1 MGVRSIPTKFHQNRI
16 INYKAIWILSFRFLG
31 QKWVC
36 DLEKWVKVAE
46 SGSVYLGPLGV
57 HTCIYVMFVR

>member
-1 MGVRSIPTKFHQNRI
+1 MNFKF
-16 INYKAIWILSFRFLG
+16 WFSG

-46 SGSVYLGPLGV
+46 SESVYLGPLGV
-57 HTCIYVMFVR
+57 HTCICVMIVR